1 MLQAWCERKG
11 YNNGPMLT
19 EDKMCLFLNT
29 EVVGRESR
37 ARGWVREK
45 AEREK
50 AKVEKLAAK
59 EAEEGPAGPIKR
71 PKKRAK
77 SRHPRP
83 TPLVNPPAE
92 QDNLPASRPRDP
104 DDPDIEEY
112 DTDPEIDDEE
122 AEEAFIR
129 TIGASTVEQYVSSLI
144 ELWGAQYRDQ
154 ENSHLFNRG
163 RQLKDLFDVVR
174 RSDWERKKLEYIDR
188 GLFTLSDGYDTEK
201 MVEALKWCWEAG
213 SKAKNGP
220 EPYLRTAANFLMS
233 E

>member
-1 MLQAWCERKG
+1 
-11 YNNGPMLT
+11 MLT

-45 AEREK
+45 AERGK
-50 AKVEKLAAK
+50 AKVKKLAAK

-71 PKKRAK
+71 AKKRAK

-122 AEEAFIR
+122 AE
-129 TIGASTVEQYVSSLI
+129 QYVSSLI

-154 ENSHLFNRG
+154 ENPRPPHRG
-163 RQLKDLFDVVR
+163 RQLKDLLDVVK

-188 GLFTLSDGYDTEK
+188 GLFTLSDGYETEK
-201 MVEALKWCWEAG
+201 MVGALKWCWKGG

>member
-1 MLQAWCERKG
+1 
-11 YNNGPMLT
+11 MLT

-45 AEREK
+45 AERGK
-50 AKVEKLAAK
+50 AKVKKLAAK

-71 PKKRAK
+71 AKKRAK

-154 ENSHLFNRG
+154 ENSRPPHRG
-163 RQLKDLFDVVR
+163 RQLKDLLDVVK
-174 RSDWERKKLEYIDR
+174 RSD
-188 GLFTLSDGYDTEK
+188 
-201 MVEALKWCWEAG
+201 
-213 SKAKNGP
+213 
-220 EPYLRTAANFLMS
+220 
-233 E
+233 